1 MLYHIFLFL
10 RTLNFAKNFNTQTNM
25 EVITIE
31 SNAYQELMQKIN
43 QLIASLLEKPK
54 EKEEKT
60 EEKKDEWLDS
70 AAVCRQLNIS
80 SRTLYRLQKERLI
93 TYSVLRGRYRYK
105 QSDVELA
112 LREKVFFSNPE
123 TLDELRKTYPALH

>member
-1 MLYHIFLFL
+1 
-10 RTLNFAKNFNTQTNM
+10 M

-31 SNAYQELMQKIN
+31 SRAYQELMQKLN
-43 QLIASLLEKPK
+43 QLIQISSEKPK
-54 EKEEKT
+54 EKEEKKD
-60 EEKKDEWLDS
+60 EKKDEWLDS

-105 QSDVELA
+105 QSDVEQA
-112 LREKVFFSNPE
+112 LREKVFYSSPE